1 LSQSAHPRRKSQR
14 SSAALTDKA
23 EREERIKQGLLTP
36 PPKPPKQPRTPKQQ
50 LVVNNFGQLVAK
62 TQNKKKESEYH
73 LILKDAEPLIYKRE
87 LLRMKKKLEKK
98 SDDYSSQI
106 AALEAR
112 KAVLQPDI
120 EKHEAT
126 KLQTAMRGKIARNT
140 LPKTRTSKTTAATKI
155 QKNNQ
160 GKNSKK

>member
-1 LSQSAHPRRKSQR
+1 MSQSAHPRRKSQR